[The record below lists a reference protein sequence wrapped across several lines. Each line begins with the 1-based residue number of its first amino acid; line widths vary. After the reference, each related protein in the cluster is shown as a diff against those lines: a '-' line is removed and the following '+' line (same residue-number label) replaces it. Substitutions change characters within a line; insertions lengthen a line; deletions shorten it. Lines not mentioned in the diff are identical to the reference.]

1 MMVRNVLLF
10 AVVAVL
16 AGCGGKTFD
25 YRPASEIPEGPGMFS
40 GKEGAF
46 VFSTDKKPAEQQTV
60 TAGGEKLDTVSFQ
73 EFREY
78 QEFQRWKAA
87 SKDSAELREFQDW
100 REWKVY
106 RSWKA
111 KQPN

>member
-1 MMVRNVLLF
+1 MF
-10 AVVAVL
+10 AVAVML
-16 AGCGGKTFD
+16 AGCGGKYFERQD
-25 YRPASEIPEGPGMFS
+25 PKEIPEGPGMFS

-46 VFSTDKKPAEQQTV
+46 VFSTDKKPAAQQTV
-60 TAGGEKLDTVSFQ
+60 TAGGEKLDAASFQ

-87 SKDSAELREFQDW
+87 SKDGAEFREFQDW
-100 REWKVY
+100 REWKAY

-111 KQPN
+111 RQPN